1 MAVRQSR
8 ARSGRRPAHAAAA
21 AIAAAV
27 FLAAVPGVAA
37 GEPPAPGPGPSTG
50 ASTEAGTGAGAE
62 STPAFGAYLDYG
74 PRGVA
79 RMAALSHW
87 LGGAELRVGHTY
99 LPGDRWSNI
108 EGAPGFL
115 DVWADWRTRQ
125 ADRMLVLNVPM
136 MERNEE
142 HLGDG
147 EVRRLLR
154 QGAAGRFDHH
164 FRALAERLV
173 ALKVPDTVLVLG
185 WEMNGTTYSH
195 RCGPDPEAWKTYWNR
210 IVTTMRA
217 VPGQK
222 FRFDFAPSR
231 GRDAVPWTR
240 CYPGD
245 ATVDIIGMDSYDQPR
260 GMTFDEQVKEPYGLQ
275 AHVDFAKAHDKPI
288 SYPEWG
294 LFRNGDNAAYMR
306 GMLAWMDE
314 HKPVY
319 NTVTDYCPHG
329 VWQCDDNPRSTAVYR
344 SVLFGRTDESEPTAP
359 KPEEPGTPTAP
370 PVPPVPS
377 TAPEPPADC
386 SPLEL
391 GDWVEYWLGG
401 KLCMRLD
408 WYSRNE

>member
-1 MAVRQSR
+1 MAARQSR
-8 ARSGRRPAHAAAA
+8 ARSRRRPARAAAA
-21 AIAAAV
+21 AIAAAA
-27 FLAAVPGVAA
+27 FLAAGPGVAA
-37 GEPPAPGPGPSTG
+37 GEPAAPEP
-50 ASTEAGTGAGAE
+50 
-62 STPAFGAYLDYG
+62 TPAFGAYLDYG

-115 DVWADWRTRQ
+115 DVWADWRTRK

-142 HLGDG
+142 HVDDD
-147 EVRRLLR
+147 EVRALLR

-185 WEMNGTTYSH
+185 WEMNGTTYTH

-245 ATVDIIGMDSYDQPR
+245 ATVDIVGMDSYDQPR

-275 AHVDFAKAHDKPI
+275 AHVDFAKAHGKPV

-306 GMLAWMDE
+306 RMLAWMDE

-344 SVLFGRTDESEPTAP
+344 SVLFGRTDEPEPTAP
-359 KPEEPGTPTAP
+359 TPPEPTTPTAP
-370 PVPPVPS
+370 PVPTVPP
-377 TAPEPPADC
+377 TTPEAPADC

-408 WYSRNE
+408 WYARAK

>member
-1 MAVRQSR
+1 MAARQSR
-8 ARSGRRPAHAAAA
+8 ARSRRRPARAAAA
-21 AIAAAV
+21 AIAAAA
-27 FLAAVPGVAA
+27 FLAAGPGVAA
-37 GEPPAPGPGPSTG
+37 GEPAAPEPV
-50 ASTEAGTGAGAE
+50 
-62 STPAFGAYLDYG
+62 PAFGAYLDYG

-115 DVWADWRTRQ
+115 DVWADWRTRE

-142 HLGDG
+142 HVDDD
-147 EVRRLLR
+147 EVRELLR

-185 WEMNGTTYSH
+185 WEMNGTTYTH

-231 GRDAVPWTR
+231 GRDAVPWTQ

-245 ATVDIIGMDSYDQPR
+245 ATVDIIGMDAYDQPR
-260 GMTFDEQVKEPYGLQ
+260 GMSFDEQVKEPYGLQ
-275 AHVDFAKAHDKPI
+275 AHVDFAKAHGKPV

-306 GMLAWMDE
+306 RMLAWMDE

-344 SVLFGRTDESEPTAP
+344 SVLFGRTDEPEPTVPTPA
-359 KPEEPGTPTAP
+359 EPSTPATPTAP
-370 PVPPVPS
+370 PLPPAPS
-377 TAPEPPADC
+377 TVPEPPAGC

-408 WYSRNE
+408 WYARNK